1 MKVMIDL
8 NVILDV
14 VTNRP
19 QWVNASAKVCTIAGS
34 GSRVQAIISP
44 HAITTVYYLARK
56 HANKVTAER
65 AVDWLMEFFGL
76 APCGLNEFRRAR
88 ELPINDFEDAVVAS
102 GAESSNC
109 DYIVTRTSPTSTVL
123 LSRRFHQKTS
133 VGFFRTPC
141 LRVRL

>member
-14 VTNRP
+14 VTNRS

-109 DYIVTRTSPTSTVL
+109 DYIVTRNLSDFNGSPVKAISPED
-123 LSRRFHQKTS
+123 F
-133 VGFFRTPC
+133 C
-141 LRVRL
+141 RLF